1 MISTDIVKP
10 GLQPAEPIPPFIR
23 AAHKNGIAELTERLY
38 KTLLLKKICRGS
50 LKKAAGDHEGND
62 FKPDWRDR
70 R

>member
-38 KTLLLKKICRGS
+38 KTLLLRSGFKIPDQASR
-50 LKKAAGDHEGND
+50 LNAGLHVLILIN
-62 FKPDWRDR
+62 
-70 R
+70 